1 VFNSGSLKRTGI
13 ANWAG
18 LEKMGTDYSKCML
31 WRHTP

>member
-18 LEKMGTDYSKCML
+18 LEKMGTDYK
-31 WRHTP
+31 